1 LEKKMKKLYSG
12 RNFAA
17 FILVWTILVTPFAS
31 LAQTQV
37 KAPKNKYK
45 VQDDVK
51 LGRDYS
57 AQVEKEFPILR
68 DADSTAYLES
78 VGRRLVNSIPA
89 EFQEPAF
96 QYTFK
101 IVNARDIN
109 AFALPGGPMYVN
121 RGMIEAARTEGEMAG
136 VMAHEISHVALR
148 HSTAQATQQS
158 NPLKQILGIG
168 AILGGAIVLGQTG
181 AAIGQT
187 IYNGLLVYPYSREYE
202 TQADTLGAQIL
213 ARAGYDPRDLANMFR
228 TIEKESG
235 GSGPEWLSTHP
246 SPANR
251 YENIN
256 RESDKLNVSRN
267 PIKMTRG
274 FERIQAKMRSLP
286 RAKSMKEIDEENKRN
301 GGGGSQNPTSG
312 GRYETRVE
320 APSSRTRAYT
330 PASWLQLSV
339 PDNWRALSD
348 QNGVSFAPEG
358 AYGDQ
363 GITRGVFIGTYKARS
378 RNLNEA
384 TDEYADELLR
394 NNSYLGGNSGYTR
407 TVISGRNALSRVFS
421 GRSPITRTTEVTTIY
436 TTILSDGQLL
446 YVATVSPQNEATSY
460 NYAFRNLIRS
470 IRLND

>member
-1 LEKKMKKLYSG
+1 MKKFYSG

-17 FILVWTILVTPFAS
+17 FVLVWTMLVTPLA
-31 LAQTQV
+31 LIAQTEV

-57 AQVEKEFPILR
+57 AQVEREFPILR

-89 EFQEPAF
+89 EFQQPAF

-121 RGMIEAARTEGEMAG
+121 RGMIEAAKTEGEMAG

-202 TQADTLGAQIL
+202 TQADILGAQIL

-256 RESDKLNVSRN
+256 REAEKLNVSRN

-274 FERIQAKMRSLP
+274 FERVQAKMRSLP

-301 GGGGSQNPTSG
+301 GGGGSQTPTSG
-312 GRYETRVE
+312 GRYENRVE
-320 APSSRTRAYT
+320 FPSSRTRSYS
-330 PASWLQLSV
+330 PSSWLQLSV
-339 PDNWRALSD
+339 PDNWGTFSG
-348 QNGVSFAPEG
+348 QQGEVWFAPDG
-358 AYGDQ
+358 AYGSQ
-363 GITRGVFIGTYKARS
+363 GITRGALIGTYQARS
-378 RNLNEA
+378 RNIA
-384 TDEYADELLR
+384 TATEEYVNSVLEGNNYLR
-394 NNSYLGGNSGYTR
+394 QNSGYTR
-407 TVISGRNALSRVFS
+407 TVISGRTAYSTILS
-421 GRSPITRTTEVTTIY
+421 GTSPITGRTEIATVY
-436 TTILSDGQLL
+436 TAMLSDGQLL
-446 YVATVSPQNEATSY
+446 YVVTVSPQNEATNY
-460 NYAFRNLIRS
+460 NYAFRNMIRS
-470 IRLND
+470 IRLSD

>member
-1 LEKKMKKLYSG
+1 LEKKMKKLHSG

-17 FILVWTILVTPFAS
+17 FILVWTMLVTP
-31 LAQTQV
+31 LTLIAQTQV

-57 AQVEKEFPILR
+57 VQVEREFPILR

-78 VGRRLVNSIPA
+78 VGRKLVSSIPA
-89 EFQEPAF
+89 EFQESAF

-168 AILGGAIVLGQTG
+168 AILGGAIVLGETG

-187 IYNGLLVYPYSREYE
+187 LYNGLLVYPYSREYE

-228 TIEKESG
+228 TIEEQSG

-256 RESDKLNVSRN
+256 RESDKLNVSRT

-274 FERIQAKMRSLP
+274 FERIQAKLRSLP

-301 GGGGSQNPTSG
+301 GGGRTQTPTSG

-320 APSSRTRAYT
+320 YPSSRTRTDT
-330 PASWLQLSV
+330 PAAWLQVTV

-348 QNGVSFAPEG
+348 QSGVSYAPEG

-384 TDEYADELLR
+384 TAEYVEELLR
-394 NNSYLGGNSGYTR
+394 NNNYLGGNSGYTR
-407 TVISGRNALSRVFS
+407 TVIGGRTAYSRVFS
-421 GRSPITRTTEVTTIY
+421 GRSPVTRATEVTTVY
-436 TTILSDGQLL
+436 TTTLSDGQLL
-446 YVATVSPQNEATSY
+446 YVVTVTPQTEAANY

>member
-1 LEKKMKKLYSG
+1 MKRLYSG

-17 FILVWTILVTPFAS
+17 VVLVWTMLVTPLA
-31 LAQTQV
+31 LVAQTRV

-57 AQVEKEFPILR
+57 AQVEREFPILR

-78 VGRRLVNSIPA
+78 VGRKLVSSIPA
-89 EFQEPAF
+89 EFQQPAF
-96 QYTFK
+96 QYSFK

-168 AILGGAIVLGQTG
+168 AILGGAIVLGETG

-187 IYNGLLVYPYSREYE
+187 LYNGLLVYPYSREYE
-202 TQADTLGAQIL
+202 TQADMLGAQIL

-228 TIEKESG
+228 TIEKQSG

-246 SPANR
+246 SPNNR

-256 RESDKLNVSRN
+256 RESDKLQVSRN
-267 PIKMTRG
+267 PIKLTRG

-286 RAKSMKEIDEENKRN
+286 RARSMKEIDEANKRN
-301 GGGGSQNPTSG
+301 GGGGGTQTPTSG
-312 GRYETRVE
+312 GRYESRVE
-320 APSSRTRAYT
+320 IPSQRTRSYS
-330 PASWLQLSV
+330 PASWMQLSV
-339 PDNWRALSD
+339 PDNWRTLSE
-348 QNGVSFAPEG
+348 QGGVSFAPEG

-378 RNLNEA
+378 RNLSEA
-384 TDEYADELLR
+384 TEEYVNELLQ
-394 NNSYLGGNSGYTR
+394 NNNYLAGNSAYTR
-407 TVISGRNALSRVFS
+407 TVISGRTALSRAFS
-421 GRSPITRTTEVTTIY
+421 GRSPVTRTTEVTTIY
-436 TTILSDGQLL
+436 TTTLSDGQLL
-446 YVATVSPQNEATSY
+446 YIATVTPQSEATNY